1 MVNYIVRRLMIM
13 PLLIFGVTL
22 LIFAMLQFLSP
33 VERAALFV
41 RDIPKTDKAIDAF
54 IIKYGLDDPL
64 PVQYWHW
71 LVGRKDPSSGEI
83 TGGILRGDFGYSKTA
98 NLEVIDMI
106 KRRFPATLEL
116 ALWAVAPIVLGG
128 VWLGVLSAVNHNN
141 AIDQVTRVFS
151 ILGYSFPTFVFG
163 LLVLMIFYVG
173 TGWFPPGRLSN
184 EMNVVVL
191 GDAFHRYTTMNT
203 VDSLLNFRLDV
214 FIDAARHL
222 ILPVLTLSYLNWA
235 LLLRVTRSSMLESLR
250 QDYVTT
256 ARAKGLAEHDVIGR
270 HARPNALIPVAT
282 IAGLLILLL
291 LNGVVITETV
301 FNYPGMGKAAADA
314 AVQLDVITVLGL
326 VLFNGIILVLS
337 NLIVDIT
344 YAFLD
349 PRIRLD

>member
-1 MVNYIVRRLMIM
+1 MLNYILRRLMIM
-13 PLLIFGVTL
+13 PLLLFGVTV

-41 RDIPKTDKAIDAF
+41 RDIPKTDKAIEGY
-54 IIKYGLDDPL
+54 IIQYGLNDPL

-71 LVGRKDPSSGEI
+71 LVGRKDPSTGEI
-83 TGGILRGDFGYSKTA
+83 KGGILRGDFGYSKSA

-106 KRRFPATLEL
+106 KHRFPATLEL
-116 ALWAVAPIVLGG
+116 ALWSVAPIVLGG
-128 VWLGVLSAVNHNN
+128 VWLGVVSAVNHNN
-141 AIDQVTRVFS
+141 MIDQVARVFS

-163 LLVLMIFYVG
+163 LLVLMVFYAKLN
-173 TGWFPPGRLSN
+173 WFPPGRLSID
-184 EMNVVVL
+184 MDAVVL
-191 GDAFHRYTTMNT
+191 SSAFHRYTTMNT
-203 VDSLLNFRLDV
+203 IDALLNLRFDV

-222 ILPVLTLSYLNWA
+222 VLPVLTLSYLNWA

-256 ARAKGLAEHDVIGR
+256 ARAKGLTEHDVINK

-282 IAGLLILLL
+282 IAGLLVLLL

-326 VLFNGIILVLS
+326 VLFNGMILVLS
-337 NLIVDIT
+337 NLVVDVT

>member
-1 MVNYIVRRLMIM
+1 MI
-13 PLLIFGVTL
+13 L
-22 LIFAMLQFLSP
+22 
-33 VERAALFV
+33 
-41 RDIPKTDKAIDAF
+41 
-54 IIKYGLDDPL
+54 
-64 PVQYWHW
+64 H
-71 LVGRKDPSSGEI
+71 
-83 TGGILRGDFGYSKTA
+83 
-98 NLEVIDMI
+98 
-106 KRRFPATLEL
+106 RFPATLEL
-116 ALWAVAPIVLGG
+116 TIWAVVPILLGG
-128 VWLGVLSAVNHNN
+128 IWLGAVAAVRHNKL
-141 AIDQVTRVFS
+141 ADQVVRLFS
-151 ILGYSFPTFVFG
+151 ILGYSLPSFVFG
-163 LLVLMIFYVG
+163 LVVLMLFYAKL
-173 TGWFPPGRLSN
+173 GWFPPGRLSIAMT
-184 EMNVVVL
+184 EVVM
-191 GDAFHRYTTMNT
+191 GPGFQRFTTMNSIDALLNRRPDVF
-203 VDSLLNFRLDV
+203 VDSL
-214 FIDAARHL
+214 RHL
-222 ILPVLTLSYLNWA
+222 VLPVITLSFFSWS
-235 LLLRVTRSSMLESLR
+235 LLVRVTRSSMLETLR